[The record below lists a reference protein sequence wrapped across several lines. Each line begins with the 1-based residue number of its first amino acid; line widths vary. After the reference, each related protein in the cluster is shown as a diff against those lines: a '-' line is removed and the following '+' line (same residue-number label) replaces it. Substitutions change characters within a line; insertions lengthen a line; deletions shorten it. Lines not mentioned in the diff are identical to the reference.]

1 MHVIVRLLINA
12 AALWV
17 ATRVVDGISYTGEW
31 PLLFAV
37 AVVFGV
43 LNVVVRPIL
52 IVLSLPVLIITLGL
66 FLVVV
71 NAILLLLTSAISDA
85 LDLGFRVDGFI
96 PALLGALVVSVV
108 SLALSMFMGSNA
120 PPPARERREVVK
132 R

>member
-1 MHVIVRLLINA
+1 MHLIVRLLINA

-17 ATRVVDGISYTGEW
+17 ATRVVDGISYTGDW
-31 PLLFAV
+31 LLLFAV
-37 AVVFGV
+37 ALVFGV

-52 IVLSLPVLIITLGL
+52 ILLSLPALIITLGL

-85 LDLGFRVDGFI
+85 LDLGFRVNGFI
-96 PALLGALVVSVV
+96 PALLGALVVSIV
-108 SLALSMFMGSNA
+108 SLALSLFVGSSA

>member
-1 MHVIVRLLINA
+1 VNLIVRLLINA

-52 IVLSLPVLIITLGL
+52 ILLSLPALIITLGL

-96 PALLGALVVSVV
+96 PALFGALVVSIV
-108 SLALSMFMGSNA
+108 SLGLSLFVGSNE
-120 PPPARERREVVK
+120 PPPARDRREMAK

>member
-1 MHVIVRLLINA
+1 VNLIVRLLINA

-52 IVLSLPVLIITLGL
+52 ILLSLPALIVTLGL

-71 NAILLLLTSAISDA
+71 NAILLLLTSTISDA
-85 LDLGFRVDGFI
+85 LDLGFRVEGFI
-96 PALLGALVVSVV
+96 PALFGALVVSIV
-108 SLALSMFMGSNA
+108 SLGLSFFVGSNE
-120 PPPARERREVVK
+120 PPAARDRREMAK